1 MSPGINVCT
10 RKWHPQHAE
19 IAQIKQKGPGQLLL
33 SYLSTCSN
41 RLLQFCNLHSL
52 SWVDLHW
59 SLINCRLRILGLARY
74 TPLVEVNQAI
84 IAWSFRQTPYQSWV
98 CKYRHMTMTEAEH
111 ETRESYQE
119 CKFLPS
125 GRPYFFQWPELFLC
139 FRQQILGISGV
150 FSVPILAV
158 LQC

>member
-84 IAWSFRQTPYQSWV
+84 FAWSFRQTSV
-98 CKYRHMTMTEAEH
+98 CP
-111 ETRESYQE
+111 RENLSTP
-119 CKFLPS
+119 KIM
-125 GRPYFFQWPELFLC
+125 R
-139 FRQQILGISGV
+139 
-150 FSVPILAV
+150 SVPACLALDLCLTWTTIDWQAHSNITFYTLPGPLMFSGSSLILKKA
-158 LQC
+158 QI

>member
-84 IAWSFRQTPYQSWV
+84 FAWLFRQIWV
-98 CKYRHMTMTEAEH
+98 YPRENLSTLKIMRSVTGSPSYRKHWISSQDNQTCLYWQAH
-111 ETRESYQE
+111 
-119 CKFLPS
+119 
-125 GRPYFFQWPELFLC
+125 
-139 FRQQILGISGV
+139 QILHTSRASIV
-150 FSVPILAV
+150 
-158 LQC
+158 

>member
-41 RLLQFCNLHSL
+41 RLLQFCNLHAL

-59 SLINCRLRILGLARY
+59 SLINCRLRILGLSWY

-84 IAWSFRQTPYQSWV
+84 FAWSFRQISVYP
-98 CKYRHMTMTEAEH
+98 R
-111 ETRESYQE
+111 ETISTLRIMRFVPARLAFNLYLTRTNIDWQANSNITFYT
-119 CKFLPS
+119 LPGLLMFS
-125 GRPYFFQWPELFLC
+125 GSSLILKKA
-139 FRQQILGISGV
+139 QI
-150 FSVPILAV
+150 
-158 LQC
+158 